1 MQDTSPSP
9 TNPELNLQFV
19 LDASPVAMLVF
30 NHREEIILTNA
41 PAHRLFDL
49 AANTGRPRKCGDC
62 FRCANRLKEALGR
75 GHSPLCPVCPLLKD
89 LRTTLA
95 ATATESLEGE
105 AQFAREPDGS
115 PFWIRYKI
123 TPLSISD
130 KPAALLTLDDIT
142 ALRHSERQYAVLFH
156 EMLNAF
162 ALHEI
167 LCNDQGQPVDYRFL
181 EVNPAFARM
190 TGLKADQVVGR
201 TVRSVIPD
209 LDEHWIRT
217 YGQVALTGQ
226 PVRFESYS
234 PEVGKHFLINAFSP
248 TPGQFATLFEDISD
262 LRLAEASLQENEAR
276 LRGVTNSAK
285 DAIVMMDPA
294 GRISFWNPAA
304 EALFGYTEEEAMGA
318 DLHRLLAPPRFLHIY
333 QQAFS
338 AFQRTGQ
345 GKAID
350 AIIEL
355 AACHKQGHEIP
366 IELSLSAH
374 HQTDGWHPIGIL
386 RDISERKQAEQLV
399 RRNEERLRKL
409 VEILQHP
416 TDTSQEFLDYALEQ
430 AIQLTGSTIGYI
442 YYYDEQREQ
451 FSLNSWSKEVMPACA
466 VVNPKTCYALARTG
480 IWGEAVRQR
489 RPIVVNDFQAADPL
503 KRGYPEGHVPLRRY
517 MTAPIFSEERIV
529 CVIGLANKET
539 EYDQTDVLQTSLLM
553 ETVWNIAERKRVEEE
568 QRRLQTQLNHAQK
581 MEAIGALAG
590 GIAHDFNNILSA
602 VLGYAEM
609 ARDDSPRNSM
619 AAKGMERVLEAGG
632 RAAALVKQILAFSRE
647 GKSERIPV
655 DPGSILKEVST
666 LLRPSLPSTI
676 TIQQKTAATR
686 AILADPTQMH
696 QILMNLCTNAFHAME
711 QTGGALEIAIE
722 QVTLSAA
729 DLSRQPSIA
738 PGDFVML
745 SVSDTGPGI
754 APEIRDRIFEPYFT
768 TKGVGQGTGLGLSI
782 VHGIVTEYGGF
793 ITCESDAGKGS
804 IFRVFIPTINDLA
817 SLEHQPAEPVPS
829 GREHILL
836 VDDEQLLAEM
846 GQSMLERLGYEVTV
860 HASSADALADFQRYP
875 NRFDALITD
884 QTMPGMTGL
893 ALARRIL
900 HLRPDLPII
909 LCTGYSRLVD
919 EDQVR
924 SCGIRGFVMKPF
936 SIKEVAAL
944 LRTVLDTSDDAA

>member
-62 FRCANRLKEALGR
+62 FRCANRLKGTLGC
-75 GHSPLCPVCPLLKD
+75 GHSPLCPICPLLKD

-95 ATATESLEGE
+95 GTATEGLEGE
-105 AQFAREPDGS
+105 AQFEREPDGS

-123 TPLSISD
+123 TPLSISG
-130 KPAALLTLDDIT
+130 KPAALLVLDDIT

-167 LCNDQGQPVDYRFL
+167 LCDDQGQPVDYRFL

-190 TGLKADQVVGR
+190 TGLEADQVVGR
-201 TVRSVIPD
+201 TVRSVIPH

-234 PEVGKHFLINAFSP
+234 PEVGKYFLINAFSP
-248 TPGQFATLFEDISD
+248 KPGQFATLFEDISD

-304 EALFGYTEEEAMGA
+304 EALFGYSEEEAMGA
-318 DLHRLLAPPRFLHIY
+318 DLHRLLAPPRLQHVY

-355 AACHKQGHEIP
+355 AAYHKQGHEIP

-386 RDISERKQAEQLV
+386 RNISERKQAEQLAQL
-399 RRNEERLRKL
+399 NEKRLQKL

-451 FSLNSWSKEVMPACA
+451 FSLNSWSKEVMPACT

-655 DPGSILKEVST
+655 DPGSILKEVSK

-768 TKGVGQGTGLGLSI
+768 TKGVGQGTGLGLSN

-793 ITCESDAGKGS
+793 ITCESDAGNGS
-804 IFRVFIPTINDLA
+804 IFRVFIPAINDLA
-817 SLEHQPAEPVPS
+817 SLEHPPAEPVPT